1 MSFRMLGAFCMS
13 GVILDKNFILFS
25 ENIDHDLAI
34 YESLNDDSL
43 WDHIEPGPDSMEINY
58 DNS

>member
-1 MSFRMLGAFCMS
+1 MS